1 MDLTVIPE
9 ELVSTGAVIESMV
22 AEVATQ
28 VAVSAQPITAVMP
41 AGVGDASLLASV
53 NFATHGANFL
63 AQAAAAASLLA
74 SGAAAMVHAGTV
86 YRAQENA
93 NTSCSDDEDPMPLD
107 ALALPPEINVGRLIS
122 GASVVPMQNAQM
134 FYTNLSATYVAEAQ
148 KLAMLMGQLAVTFH
162 GPSAVLMQAAY
173 VPYIASMHFTAE
185 QLGVAAVRAQAQVGA
200 YVSAVAAMPTLP
212 ELAALQ
218 TQHATLV
225 ATNPLVAGAN
235 TPAIVANEAAYAAE
249 WARAA
254 TVQSAY
260 FAATAVNSAF
270 EPFAPAPPITKV
282 PNAVAEGDRC
292 HHRLSGNNTAT
303 RTGSGSPYR
312 RGQCQQHAAVGHACG
327 DHGSRREPP
336 RPRSRK
342 DRQRQRSSGRHPRG
356 DDRCAGRYGRGH
368 DGLEPRHILG
378 VEAGFAGN
386 PENAAQLRQRRDQ
399 TPWRYPR
406 RPDRRCA
413 ECGRAPGRRRGGRR
427 RNAGSIRR
435 RWRRHPAWRSQR
447 PTGPRRG

>member
-1 MDLTVIPE
+1 
-9 ELVSTGAVIESMV
+9 
-22 AEVATQ
+22 
-28 VAVSAQPITAVMP
+28 
-41 AGVGDASLLASV
+41 
-53 NFATHGANFL
+53 
-63 AQAAAAASLLA
+63 
-74 SGAAAMVHAGTV
+74 
-86 YRAQENA
+86 
-93 NTSCSDDEDPMPLD
+93 MPLD

-282 PNAVAEGDRC
+282 PNAVAEGAIAATTASAATTPLRELEVARLTAEANANNMRQLGTHAATTAVEENRRALDRGKIANDNV
-292 HHRLSGNNTAT
+292 RQVAT
-303 RTGSGSPYR
+303 RGAMTAAQAGMGVGTMALSQGTSLASKLASLVTQKMQHNFDNAGIKHPGGIPGGQTGGAPSAAERLAAGGAAGGGMLGLFGGGGADTL
-312 RGQCQQHAAVGHACG
+312 RGGVNGLRVPPTWMSTLPGAAPLAAVAAV
-327 DHGSRREPP
+327 PL
-336 RPRSRK
+336 
-342 DRQRQRSSGRHPRG
+342 SSGMVPPMG
-356 DDRCAGRYGRGH
+356 MGGGA
-368 DGLEPRHILG
+368 P
-378 VEAGFAGN
+378 
-386 PENAAQLRQRRDQ
+386 AAPV
-399 TPWRYPR
+399 T
-406 RPDRRCA
+406 
-413 ECGRAPGRRRGGRR
+413 RAQ
-427 RNAGSIRR
+427 S
-435 RWRRHPAWRSQR
+435 R
-447 PTGPRRG
+447 PTPTTPVDEDTDHTNQSDTEASDLVPLAVIGGGDQ